1 MAIMQAY
8 QAHLLRDQDEGK
20 EVGADEIEELHLAT
34 LNATKKA
41 SHAIWR
47 SMVGGG
53 RETFMVEHIGHQGE
67 R

>member
-8 QAHLLRDQDEGK
+8 QADLLRDQDEGE
-20 EVGADEIEELHLAT
+20 EVGADETEELHWAT
-34 LNATKKA
+34 LHATKETA
-41 SHAIWR
+41 HAIWR

-53 RETFMVEHIGHQGE
+53 RETFMVEHQGE